1 MTHNLVSRQFISTS
15 KRSNFENCTKSAQ
28 STGPERNRRLGEKN
42 ENPAG
47 PWYTGQIRNGR
58 QYWACLLINELG
70 EHASS
75 AVVAE
80 REQLGSNLL
89 RVASSSPA
97 SPSVVP
103 LGSIADCRRRP
114 VTSAFSLIPTSPD
127 K

>member
-75 AVVAE
+75 AIVAE
-80 REQLGSNLL
+80 RVSAKLVSRDIHHSPIQLQKPLSNKHNSYIAVQ
-89 RVASSSPA
+89 RH
-97 SPSVVP
+97 P
-103 LGSIADCRRRP
+103 L
-114 VTSAFSLIPTSPD
+114 
-127 K
+127 